1 MGLGSTEIIQRS
13 NTVKLNLRT
22 AAVCILAAS
31 IVTPVFAQSAADN
44 YKTKCQM
51 CHMADGSGNQGMK
64 VPAFKSPETVKAT
77 DAALF
82 AAIKNG
88 AGTGAIKMPPY
99 TGKLTDDQIKALVTF
114 VRTLQK

>member
-1 MGLGSTEIIQRS
+1 MKI
-13 NTVKLNLRT
+13 RT
-22 AAVCILAAS
+22 GFTLVAILAAAT
-31 IVTPVFAQSAADN
+31 VTPAFAQSAGDN
-44 YKTKCQM
+44 YKSKCQM
-51 CHMADGSGNQGMK
+51 CHMADGTGNQGMK

-88 AGTGAIKMPPY
+88 AGTGTIKMPPY

-114 VRTLQK
+114 IRTLQK